1 MSVASPEPSG
11 HAAHLGRVLSIL
23 CPWLHYFISVRSHF
37 SDWHKHSIFFEYHFS
52 LELSGYF
59 LLQKLFTIINEFP
72 GSSWTDSVPVNVL
85 SITKMNCPQSKSAI
99 CPGLLFTRDWS
110 WANSGVFFFSIFPL
124 IGEYF
129 LSDNGF
135 FQTLL
140 PLDLIYWSVFFF
152 FCFNW
157 EQMVNTRKNSDK
169 LF

>member
-110 WANSGVFFFSIFPL
+110 WANSGVFFFFLFSLSLVNIFLVTMAFSKLCCLWILFIDP
-124 IGEYF
+124 
-129 LSDNGF
+129 
-135 FQTLL
+135 
-140 PLDLIYWSVFFF
+140 FFF
-152 FCFNW
+152 FSALTGSKW
-157 EQMVNTRKNSDK
+157 
-169 LF
+169 